1 MGKRSVPIGLT
12 IFLLLITAPFWYA
25 SGKTKA
31 QPVPSLNTPTIN
43 QLANKACIEDTEF
56 MRNNHMKL
64 LHDWKETA
72 VRSEQRIYVAKDGKK
87 FEMSLEK
94 TCLSCHSNKTEF
106 CDPCHTYAGI
116 EAPNCWSCH
125 VAPKEGKK

>member
-1 MGKRSVPIGLT
+1 MGKRSVPIGLA

-25 SGKTKA
+25 AGKSKA
-31 QPVPSLNTPTIN
+31 QPAPSLNTPAIG
-43 QLANKACIEDTEF
+43 QLANKVCIEDTTY
-56 MRNNHMKL
+56 MRNNHMQL

-72 VRSEQRIYVAKDGKK
+72 VRSDQRTYVAKDGRV
-87 FEMSLEK
+87 FEKSLEK
-94 TCLSCHSNKTEF
+94 TCLKCHSNKTEF